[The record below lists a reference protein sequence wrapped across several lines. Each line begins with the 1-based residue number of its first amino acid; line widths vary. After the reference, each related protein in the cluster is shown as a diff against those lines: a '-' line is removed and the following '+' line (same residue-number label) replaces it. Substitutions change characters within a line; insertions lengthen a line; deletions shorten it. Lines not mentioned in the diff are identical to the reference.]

1 MGYRQWNARPRVAL
15 WMLVA
20 FGDAV
25 LLLAGLGIPALVA
38 LFSVVAVT
46 VAGVGGWLVARRG
59 VQVREDALPARV
71 AVPVRYRRRT

>member
-1 MGYRQWNARPRVAL
+1 MGYRRRDARPRLAL

-38 LFSVVAVT
+38 LVSVVAVT
-46 VAGVGGWLVARRG
+46 VAGVGAWLVARRAAL
-59 VQVREDALPARV
+59 VREETMPARV
-71 AVPVRYRRRT
+71 AVPVRYRRRV

>member
-1 MGYRQWNARPRVAL
+1 MGYRRRDVRSRVAL

-25 LLLAGLGIPALVA
+25 LFLAGLGIPALVA

-46 VAGVGGWLVARRG
+46 VAGVGAWLVVRRG
-59 VQVREDALPARV
+59 AQVHEDALPARV
-71 AVPVRYRRRT
+71 AAPVRYRRRA

>member
-1 MGYRQWNARPRVAL
+1 MGYRRRDARSRVAL

-38 LFSVVAVT
+38 LYSVVAVT
-46 VAGVGGWLVARRG
+46 VAGVGAWLVARRG
-59 VQVREDALPARV
+59 AQVHEGALPARV
-71 AVPVRYRRRT
+71 AAPVRYRRRA